1 MIASAQALCN
11 SSEVQI
17 SWHQAAGVE
26 NYLVTAAGSLGYVSI
41 HNTTQSLLSADF
53 PCGQDY
59 NVTVRGRG
67 SDCDS
72 IPSSPAFFRTGTAT
86 YLTEL
91 STFALF
97 FYSMSIFGPNVNFH
111 PLSSA
116 PCIPSDVTTYVQ
128 CELSTGSVSWGASDG
143 ADTYTA
149 VATGLDG
156 HTHACH
162 TNTTSCS
169 WDNLHCGEEYTVV
182 LRANGDN
189 CTSLPSNSSVIY
201 MSMYD
206 MLNKM
211 SLTYLIKLLG
221 TKKY

>member
-1 MIASAQALCN
+1 MTAFPAALP
-11 SSEVQI
+11 SSELVPPHI
-17 SWHQAAGVE
+17 SQ
-26 NYLVTAAGSLGYVSI
+26 NYQHLPY
-41 HNTTQSLLSADF
+41 F
-53 PCGQDY
+53 
-59 NVTVRGRG
+59 
-67 SDCDS
+67 
-72 IPSSPAFFRTGTAT
+72 
-86 YLTEL
+86 
-91 STFALF
+91 F
-97 FYSMSIFGPNVNFH
+97 FYSMFIFSPNVNLH

-128 CELSTGSVSWGASDG
+128 CELSAGSVSWGSSDG

-169 WDNLHCGEEYTVV
+169 WDNLQCGEEYTVV
-182 LRANGDN
+182 VRANGDN

-211 SLTYLIKLLG
+211 SLTYLIKLLR
-221 TKKY
+221 TKESIDNSYSATFS